1 VIEIVFTEKA
11 VAELQDISGHHVH
24 PFVRRKALALLLKSQ
39 KIAHQTIAKITNVC
53 ENTVRTYFKDYLA
66 DGISSITTIEFN
78 RPESELKKFEDIIR
92 EYIKKSPPA
101 TIKQACV
108 EIGALT
114 GIVVKE
120 TQMRKYFQFL
130 GVKCRKVTGIPAKAN
145 PAAQKEFLET
155 KLQPRLDEAEKGKRK
170 VYFVDAAHFVFGSFL
185 GYLWSF
191 ARVLIPTPNGR
202 QRFNVLGALDAISK
216 EMLTITNVTYITSI
230 QVCELLE
237 KIAQKSVDPVT
248 NALVSTTVV
257 LDNARYQRCKLVQEK
272 ATVLGIELLF
282 LPPYSPNL
290 NLIERMWKF
299 TKKETLNSKY
309 YANFLLFKSAISDFL
324 ETMHSKHSSRLQ
336 TLLALNFQLF
346 E

>member
-1 VIEIVFTEKA
+1 
-11 VAELQDISGHHVH
+11 
-24 PFVRRKALALLLKSQ
+24 
-39 KIAHQTIAKITNVC
+39 
-53 ENTVRTYFKDYLA
+53 
-66 DGISSITTIEFN
+66 
-78 RPESELKKFEDIIR
+78 
-92 EYIKKSPPA
+92 
-101 TIKQACV
+101 
-108 EIGALT
+108 
-114 GIVVKE
+114 
-120 TQMRKYFQFL
+120 L

-155 KLQPRLDEAEKGKRK
+155 KLQPRLNEAEKGKRK

-248 NALVSTTVV
+248 NALVPTTVV